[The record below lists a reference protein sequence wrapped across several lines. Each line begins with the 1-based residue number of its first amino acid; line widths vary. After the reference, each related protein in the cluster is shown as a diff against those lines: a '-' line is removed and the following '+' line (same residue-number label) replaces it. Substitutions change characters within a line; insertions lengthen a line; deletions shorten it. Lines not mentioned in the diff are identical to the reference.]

1 MTDLEN
7 KEYRVSVSSL
17 TCTLGQAQTG
27 IQCRFG
33 ISQFGGVWG
42 SAHASGPA
50 VVLIWKSYVKDGQV
64 LSVRWTAGIFINRNN
79 YYRKCYGCA

>member
-1 MTDLEN
+1 MYFRASTDWDP
-7 KEYRVSVSSL
+7 VQVWHF
-17 TCTLGQAQTG
+17 TIC
-27 IQCRFG
+27 
-33 ISQFGGVWG
+33 GVWG

-50 VVLIWKSYVKDGQV
+50 VVLIWKSYMRDGQV